1 MLKDLTSHQVRYTLF
16 QAAHVRSSICQ
27 ELLRAVQVC
36 LRLLQVFLRMS
47 GVNSTSSRH
56 GKPLCVRK
64 FWVCTEV
71 NAPRASTNGLV
82 LARPGADGRSTARL
96 AMPVACSPNERYNT
110 SCSLKRWRHK
120 CRPRWTRTDT
130 NSDDVRRSVQ
140 RTRACRSSGQKTAKQ
155 ASETA

>member
-36 LRLLQVFLRMS
+36 LRLLQVFLRVS

-56 GKPLCVRK
+56 GKPLCACK
-64 FWVCTEV
+64 IWVCKEV

-82 LARPGADGRSTARL
+82 LARPGSRRQVNCT
-96 AMPVACSPNERYNT
+96 T
-110 SCSLKRWRHK
+110 SH
-120 CRPRWTRTDT
+120 
-130 NSDDVRRSVQ
+130 
-140 RTRACRSSGQKTAKQ
+140 ASSMQSQ
-155 ASETA
+155 